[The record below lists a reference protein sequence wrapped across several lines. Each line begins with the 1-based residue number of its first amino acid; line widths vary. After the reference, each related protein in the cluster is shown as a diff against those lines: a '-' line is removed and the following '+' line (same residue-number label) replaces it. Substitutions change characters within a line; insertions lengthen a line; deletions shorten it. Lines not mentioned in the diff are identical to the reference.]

1 MKILKKL
8 SLRYQLMLWN
18 TFLILFAL
26 ITTGWAINSLVKN
39 TVEKNM
45 VKDLTASVV
54 SIQKMIDTTVNASI
68 HNYLR
73 GIGEKNVD
81 MLDQLHKEAAA
92 GKMDLAEAKEMGE
105 KILLNQP
112 IGKTGYIYALTS
124 DATLAVHPVEGMKN
138 RNVSEYELSQKQIL
152 EKKGYV
158 AYTWKNP
165 GEDKER
171 EKVLYMA
178 YFEPWDWIVSVS
190 SYREEF
196 IALFDIRDIQA
207 AILSFQFGQSGSS
220 FIMDGEGN
228 FLVHRQLTG
237 NLSLLKDS
245 ESWAALLAEMK
256 RAGTGTIRM
265 EWHEKQGEAPRER
278 LFFSHHIPSLDWF
291 VVSSVYSDE
300 IRQQLNRIHQII
312 LAAILMILLILL
324 PFSLYLGRSITRPL
338 VRLAREMEQADSGV
352 FDIRAEE
359 TASGEI
365 GRLAAHF
372 NAYMARL
379 KTVHHELNRE
389 IEERIKAAAQ
399 LNIFKKVFEN
409 ALEGISITDA
419 DGHILDVN
427 QAFTDITGYSREEA
441 AGQNPR
447 ILKSNRHDD
456 AFYKE
461 MWDQLKTRG
470 YWAGE
475 IWNRRKNGEAYPE
488 ILSINSIKQDD
499 GEISHYVA
507 VFHDISEMK
516 LQQEK
521 IQHQAYHDELTGL
534 PNRYLVRDRLSMAL
548 KAARR
553 QHTMVAVIF
562 LDMDNFK
569 FFNDSLGHAS
579 GDVLLQT
586 LGDRLRKIIRE
597 QDTVAR
603 LGGDEFLV
611 IAGDIKFQKEVLELA
626 DRLFE
631 AMKAP
636 FVIDGHELLISLSV
650 GITLYP
656 EDGADAD
663 LLMKNADMAM
673 YQSKI
678 SGKNRYHM
686 FTPELNRL
694 ALYKMEMVKE
704 FRTALTQKEF
714 RVYYQPKVDPATNC
728 VLGLEALVRWQKQD
742 GAPVS
747 PGEFIPMAEETGL
760 ILQLSRYVLEE
771 ACKGL
776 KILKER
782 FAFPLTLSVNISPLE
797 FKQPD
802 FADNILKVVSSHLL
816 AASSIEIEITET
828 TMITDLKSTVEKL
841 NVLKTEGVSIAI
853 DDFGTGYSSLYYL
866 KKLPISTLKIDK
878 SFIDDMTTDQNDA
891 NIVETI
897 ILMAKNLGIEVVA
910 EGVETKE
917 QFELLAKYK
926 CDLIQGYYYAK
937 PMPLKDLILYLEDM
951 S

>member
-1 MKILKKL
+1 
-8 SLRYQLMLWN
+8 MLWN
-18 TFLILFAL
+18 TFLILFTL

-81 MLDQLHKEAAA
+81 ILDQLQKEVVS
-92 GKMDLAEAKEMGE
+92 GRMGLSEAKRIAE
-105 KILLNQP
+105 KILLSQP

-124 DATLAVHPVEGMKN
+124 DGILAVHPSEGMKN
-138 RNVSEYELSQKQIL
+138 KEISEYEFAQKQIS

-158 AYTWKNP
+158 EYRWQNP

-171 EKVLYMA
+171 AKVLYMA

-196 IALFDIRDIQA
+196 ISLFDIRDIQPD
-207 AILSFQFGQSGSS
+207 ILSFQFGQSGSS
-220 FIMDGEGN
+220 FIMDNEGN
-228 FLVHRQLTG
+228 FLVHRQLKG
-237 NLSLLKDS
+237 NISLLKDP
-245 ESWAALLAEMK
+245 ESWAVLLGEMK

-265 EWHEKQGEAPRER
+265 KWQEKQGEAPRER
-278 LFFSHHIPSLDWF
+278 LFFFHHIPSLDWF
-291 VVSSVYSDE
+291 VASSVYSDE
-300 IRQQLNRIHQII
+300 IRQQLNPIHRII
-312 LAAILMILLILL
+312 LAAILIILLVLL

-338 VRLAREMEQADSGV
+338 VRLAREMEQAGSGV
-352 FDIRAEE
+352 YDIRAEE
-359 TASGEI
+359 TAIGEI

-372 NAYMARL
+372 NAYMAKL
-379 KTVHHELNRE
+379 KRIHHELNRE
-389 IEERIKAAAQ
+389 IEERIKAVGQ
-399 LNIFKKVFEN
+399 LKIFKKVFEN

-419 DGHILDVN
+419 EGHILDIN

-456 AFYKE
+456 FFYKE
-461 MWDQLKTRG
+461 MWGQLNTKG

-499 GEISHYVA
+499 GKTSNYVA

-534 PNRYLVRDRLSMAL
+534 PNRYLVHDRLSMAL
-548 KAARR
+548 KTAKR

-562 LDMDNFK
+562 MDMDNFK
-569 FFNDSLGHAS
+569 YVNDSLGHAT
-579 GDVLLQT
+579 GDALLQG
-586 LGDRLRKIIRE
+586 LGNRLKKIIRE
-597 QDTVAR
+597 QDTIAR
-603 LGGDEFLV
+603 LGGDEFLA
-611 IAGDIKFQKEVLELA
+611 IAGDIKFQEEVLELA

-631 AMKAP
+631 AIKEP
-636 FVIDGHELLISLSV
+636 FVIDGNELLISLSV

-663 LLMKNADMAM
+663 QLIKNADMAM
-673 YQSKI
+673 YQSKT

-694 ALYKMEMVKE
+694 ALDKMDMVKE
-704 FRTALTQKEF
+704 FRAALIQKEF
-714 RVYYQPKVDPATNC
+714 RIYYQPKVDPATNR
-728 VLGLEALVRWQKQD
+728 VLGLEALVSWQKQD
-742 GAPVS
+742 GAVVS

-760 ILQLSRYVLEE
+760 ILQLSQYVLEE
-771 ACKGL
+771 ACKDL
-776 KILKER
+776 KMLKER
-782 FAFPLTLSVNISPLE
+782 FAFPLMLSVNISPLE

-802 FADNILKVVSSHLL
+802 FAENILKGLNSYLL
-816 AASSIEIEITET
+816 PASSIEIEITET
-828 TMITDLKSTVEKL
+828 TMMADLKSTVEKL
-841 NVLKTEGVSIAI
+841 NLLKKEGISIAI

-891 NIVETI
+891 NIVETM

-937 PMPLKDLILYLEDM
+937 PMPLTDLILYLEEM

>member
-1 MKILKKL
+1 MMKIIKKL

-81 MLDQLHKEAAA
+81 ILGQLHKEAAA
-92 GKMDLAEAKEMGE
+92 GKMDLSEAKHIAE

-124 DATLAVHPVEGMKN
+124 DGTLAVHPDTAMKN
-138 RNVSEYELSQKQIL
+138 KQISEYAFVQKQIR

-158 AYTWKNP
+158 EYTWQNP

-171 EKVLYMA
+171 AKVLYMA

-196 IALFDIRDIQA
+196 I
-207 AILSFQFGQSGSS
+207 
-220 FIMDGEGN
+220 
-228 FLVHRQLTG
+228 
-237 NLSLLKDS
+237 SLLKNS
-245 ESWAALLAEMK
+245 ESWAVLLGEMK
-256 RAGTGTIRM
+256 RAGTGTIKMNWM
-265 EWHEKQGEAPRER
+265 EKSGEAPREK

-300 IRQQLNRIHQII
+300 IRQQLNPIHRII
-312 LAAILMILLILL
+312 LAAILMILLVLL

-338 VRLAREMEQADSGV
+338 VRLAREMEQAGSGV
-352 FDIRAEE
+352 YDIRAEE

-372 NAYMARL
+372 NAYMAKL
-379 KTVHHELNRE
+379 KRIHHELNRE
-389 IEERIKAAAQ
+389 IEERIKAVGQ
-399 LNIFKKVFEN
+399 LKIFKKVFEN

-419 DGHILDVN
+419 EGHILDVN

-456 AFYKE
+456 SFYKE
-461 MWDQLKTRG
+461 MWGQLNTRG

-499 GEISHYVA
+499 GKTTHYVA

-534 PNRYLVRDRLSMAL
+534 PNRYLVHDRLS
-548 KAARR
+548 
-553 QHTMVAVIF
+553 
-562 LDMDNFK
+562 
-569 FFNDSLGHAS
+569 
-579 GDVLLQT
+579 
-586 LGDRLRKIIRE
+586 
-597 QDTVAR
+597 
-603 LGGDEFLV
+603 
-611 IAGDIKFQKEVLELA
+611 
-626 DRLFE
+626 
-631 AMKAP
+631 
-636 FVIDGHELLISLSV
+636 
-650 GITLYP
+650 
-656 EDGADAD
+656 
-663 LLMKNADMAM
+663 
-673 YQSKI
+673 
-678 SGKNRYHM
+678 
-686 FTPELNRL
+686 
-694 ALYKMEMVKE
+694 
-704 FRTALTQKEF
+704 
-714 RVYYQPKVDPATNC
+714 
-728 VLGLEALVRWQKQD
+728 
-742 GAPVS
+742 
-747 PGEFIPMAEETGL
+747 MAEETGL
-760 ILQLSRYVLEE
+760 ILQLSQYVLEE

-797 FKQPD
+797 FKQP
-802 FADNILKVVSSHLL
+802 
-816 AASSIEIEITET
+816 
-828 TMITDLKSTVEKL
+828 
-841 NVLKTEGVSIAI
+841 
-853 DDFGTGYSSLYYL
+853 DFGTGYSSLYYL

-910 EGVETKE
+910 EGVETRE

-937 PMPLKDLILYLEDM
+937 PMPLKDLILYLEEM

>member
-1 MKILKKL
+1 
-8 SLRYQLMLWN
+8 MLWN
-18 TFLILFAL
+18 AFLILFAL

-54 SIQKMIDTTVNASI
+54 SIQKMIDTMVNASI

-138 RNVSEYELSQKQIL
+138 RNVSEYEFAQKQIR

-158 AYTWKNP
+158 AYAWKNP

-196 IALFDIRDIQA
+196 ISLFDIRDIQA
-207 AILSFQFGQSGSS
+207 AILSFQFGKSGSS
-220 FIMDGEGN
+220 FILDGEGN

-237 NLSLLKDS
+237 NLSLLKDA

-256 RAGTGTIRM
+256 RAGTGPIRM

-324 PFSLYLGRSITRPL
+324 PFSLYLGRSVTRPL

-579 GDVLLQT
+579 GDVLLQG
-586 LGDRLRKIIRE
+586 LGNRLRKVIRE

-611 IAGDIKFQKEVLELA
+611 IAGDIKLQEEVLELA

-631 AMKAP
+631 SMKAP
-636 FVIDGHELLISLSV
+636 FVLDGHELLISLSV

-656 EDGADAD
+656 EDGDSAD
-663 LLMKNADMAM
+663 LLIKNADMAM

-686 FTPELNRL
+686 FTPELNRM

-742 GAPVS
+742 GAIVS
-747 PGEFIPMAEETGL
+747 PGTFIPMAEETGL

-771 ACKGL
+771 ACKAL

-828 TMITDLKSTVEKL
+828 TMMTDLKSTVEKL
-841 NVLKTEGVSIAI
+841 NILKTEGVSIAI

-937 PMPLKDLILYLEDM
+937 PMPMKDLILYLEDM